1 MEKMPGASSPAYLK
15 LVLHFEKCRF
25 CIFLMRSWKYSG
37 IAANAAMPAIVFSF
51 AIYPFTEP
59 PVIPST

>member
-1 MEKMPGASSPAYLK
+1 MPL
-15 LVLHFEKCRF
+15 LHFSNAKLE
-25 CIFLMRSWKYSG
+25 ILS